1 MSPDPTGLLVIAL
14 IGLALTSLALL
25 CRLRTIRTPSR
36 HPAPHPDI
44 TLGFRDPWR

>member
-1 MSPDPTGLLVIAL
+1 MSPDLTGLLVIAL

-25 CRLRTIRTPSR
+25 CRLSATRTPRR
-36 HPAPHPDI
+36 HPAPHTDI